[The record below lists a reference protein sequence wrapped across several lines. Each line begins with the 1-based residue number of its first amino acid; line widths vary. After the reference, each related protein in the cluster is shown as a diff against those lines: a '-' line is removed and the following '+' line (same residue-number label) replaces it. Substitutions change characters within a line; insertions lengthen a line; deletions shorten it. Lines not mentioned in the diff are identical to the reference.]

1 MFMKLF
7 NISLS
12 QVKSPV
18 VWLMYFVF
26 LACLLPAAIFAY
38 KRPAYNWDMLAYMAL
53 VVKMEN
59 SDIKEVHNITYN
71 SARQH
76 IPSAEYAKLVNG
88 TLRQGRFENPAEFSG
103 VLPFYAVK
111 PFYIWSSYVFYK
123 AGLTLPVSTVFPSII
138 AYLLIGVLLFHW
150 LNRHHRLI
158 FSFAAGVLMMGSSI
172 MIEAARLSTPDC
184 ISAFFLLTA
193 FYFIL
198 EKPSVLFA
206 FLFLTGSVLVRLDNI
221 VVSCLL
227 LSFLFFNP
235 KWVKKISFVQY
246 IGMLAVL
253 ASFYVMVAG
262 LTKGYNWSSIYYPDF
277 IKYYHPGHRSQSS
290 FSVPDYMALFYER
303 TIMAMLYTQFSIFLL
318 IVLVWIS
325 ASYHGKFSD
334 LPFELL
340 FCILLVATVFTRFV
354 LFPNLEDRFYIAY
367 YLVILIMFIRQYKHL
382 SGIFITER
390 QTMGKE
396 NN

>member
-12 QVKSPV
+12 QVKRPV

-26 LACLLPAAIFAY
+26 LACMLLVAIFAY

-59 SDIKEVHNITYN
+59 GDINEVHKITYN

-76 IPSAEYAKLVNG
+76 IPSEEYANLVNG
-88 TLRQGRFENPAEFSG
+88 ALRQERFENPAEFNG

-111 PFYIWSSYVFYK
+111 PFYVWSSYVFYK
-123 AGLTLPVSTVFPSII
+123 AGFTLPVSTVLPSII
-138 AYLLIGVLLFHW
+138 AYLLIGLLLFHW
-150 LNRHHRLI
+150 LNRHHKLF
-158 FSFAAGVLMMGSSI
+158 FSFAAGLLMMVSSI

-198 EKPSVLFA
+198 EKPSVLVA
-206 FLFLTGSVLVRLDNI
+206 FLFLTVSLLVRLDNI
-221 VVSCLL
+221 VLSCLL
-227 LSFLFFNP
+227 VSFLFFNR
-235 KWVKKISFVQY
+235 KWVKKIPIVQY
-246 IGMLAVL
+246 VVMLAVL
-253 ASFYVMVAG
+253 AAVYVMVSG
-262 LTKGYNWSSIYYPDF
+262 LAKEYDWGSFYYPDF
-277 IKYYHPGHRSQSS
+277 VKYYHPGHPSQSS
-290 FSVPDYMALFYER
+290 FSVSGYMALVYER
-303 TIMAMLYTQFSIFLL
+303 MIMAILYTQFSFFLL
-318 IVLVWIS
+318 LVLIWLS
-325 ASYHGKFSD
+325 TSYPGKFST

-340 FCILLVATVFTRFV
+340 FCILLIVTIFIRFV
-354 LFPNLEDRFYIAY
+354 LFPDMENRFYIAY
-367 YLVILIMFIRQYKHL
+367 YLVILVMFIRQYKHL
-382 SGIFITER
+382 GGIFKMIPQSMR
-390 QTMGKE
+390 NE